1 MIMEYQS
8 NQLIFKTKL
17 VKACNK
23 RKGKMLQNC
32 YICLALLLLVECLT
46 CAIIQIKL
54 NETLGE
60 VILEGTKLYVES
72 VPILAFVS
80 CLLDGIVVYYEFFGG
95 LIGAV
100 KCSIANRLIR
110 LTGRYFSYIFKISN
124 HYFHSIYQ

>member
-1 MIMEYQS
+1 
-8 NQLIFKTKL
+8 
-17 VKACNK
+17 
-23 RKGKMLQNC
+23 MLQNC
-32 YICLALLLLVECLT
+32 YISLALLLLVECLT

-80 CLLDGIVVYYEFFGG
+80 CLLDGIVVCYEFFGG
-95 LIGAV
+95 LIGAL

-110 LTGRYFSYIFKISN
+110 LTGR
-124 HYFHSIYQ
+124 

>member
-1 MIMEYQS
+1 
-8 NQLIFKTKL
+8 
-17 VKACNK
+17 
-23 RKGKMLQNC
+23 MLQNC

-80 CLLDGIVVYYEFFGG
+80 CLLDGIVVCYEFFGG
-95 LIGAV
+95 LIGAL

-110 LTGRYFSYIFKISN
+110 LTGR
-124 HYFHSIYQ
+124 